1 MTNLPRVKKVT
12 VRVNERDFP
21 FVVQIAVPDG
31 PFVVQIAV
39 PDGGFECALG
49 AINAW
54 HRYSR
59 NLQYRGPPY
68 HIGEQEF
75 RSWRFAGLEIA
86 EAFRHRF
93 GGEILPVTT
102 RARTNRRPD
111 PALFVSSAGDATRG
125 SADQDIEHA
134 GSTPA

>member
-12 VRVNERDFP
+12 VRVNEGDF
-21 FVVQIAVPDG
+21 

-59 NLQYRGPPY
+59 NPQYRGPPY

-86 EAFRHRF
+86 EAFRYRF

-102 RARTNRRPD
+102 RARTNHRPH
-111 PALFVSSAGDATRG
+111 PALRVSTARDAARSSAG
-125 SADQDIEHA
+125 QDIEHA